1 MKNKYRVLEKEFS
14 DGSTWFYPQVGN
26 WWNGWMY
33 ISVRHQ
39 CPDMDRYRLVFSTFE
54 EADSYMKRLIE
65 YDKTGETKTKHNY
78 VLCTNTKI
86 HNYQVG

>member
-26 WWNGWMY
+26 WWNGWMF

-39 CPDMDRYRLVFSTFE
+39 CPDMDSHRLVFSTFE
-54 EADSYMKRLIE
+54 EADAYMKRFIE
-65 YDKTGETKTKHNY
+65 RDKSGETKAKRDY
-78 VLCTNTKI
+78 VWCVNMKV
-86 HNYQVG
+86 HKY